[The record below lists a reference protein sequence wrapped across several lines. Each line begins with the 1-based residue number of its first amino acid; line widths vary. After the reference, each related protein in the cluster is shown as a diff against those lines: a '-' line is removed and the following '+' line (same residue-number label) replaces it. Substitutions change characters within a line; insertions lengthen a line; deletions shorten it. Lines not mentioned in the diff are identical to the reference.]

1 MKKKAWAI
9 NVLRLSSSPS
19 PYNCLFSPFLYFL
32 PLSTSFSPRRRLFLF
47 SVRASARID
56 PALQKIGCSVVA
68 ALFFFFKSIFV
79 YWHD

>member
-47 SVRASARID
+47 STVVRASARID

-68 ALFFFFKSIFV
+68 PLCFYS
-79 YWHD
+79 HD